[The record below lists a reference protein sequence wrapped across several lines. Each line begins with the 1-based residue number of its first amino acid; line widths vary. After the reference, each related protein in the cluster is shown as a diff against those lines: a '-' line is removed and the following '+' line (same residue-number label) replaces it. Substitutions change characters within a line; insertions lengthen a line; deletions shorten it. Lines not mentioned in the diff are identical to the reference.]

1 MTNTAGE
8 SRHFKTSDGVKL
20 HYLEAGSG
28 SALVLVPGWSQ
39 SAEQFKYQL
48 EGLSDRYH
56 CIAVDMRGHARSN
69 SANTAS
75 IPASALPLG
84 VVRSSASQS
93 DTNPTSSAFSSWS
106 VFTRSPSD
114 RPQRS
119 SRQTRTRSISRRRAA
134 SMSFSRCGRVV
145 APDPTSLTSRR
156 RPNSSSLHSPA
167 SPRAAGAVSSGRGL
181 RRERRA
187 PPVQKPPY
195 DRGLKLAVFSGVWAC
210 HNGMSENY
218 SLFTGGPQCR
228 SREIRRKRAIL
239 THRGVT
245 PVGVCPPKLLRQRS
259 AGCGQDH
266 LSGGYSE
273 NLQVVLHGT

>member
-84 VVRSSASQS
+84 
-93 DTNPTSSAFSSWS
+93 
-106 VFTRSPSD
+106 
-114 RPQRS
+114 
-119 SRQTRTRSISRRRAA
+119 
-134 SMSFSRCGRVV
+134 
-145 APDPTSLTSRR
+145 
-156 RPNSSSLHSPA
+156 
-167 SPRAAGAVSSGRGL
+167 SSGRAL
-181 RRERRA
+181 RKVTRIPRRVRSVPGACSPGPPATA
-187 PPVQKPPY
+187 PSDPVARPGR
-195 DRGLKLAVFSGVWAC
+195 DRSLAV
-210 HNGMSENY
+210 
-218 SLFTGGPQCR
+218 
-228 SREIRRKRAIL
+228 
-239 THRGVT
+239 
-245 PVGVCPPKLLRQRS
+245 
-259 AGCGQDH
+259 GQPR
-266 LSGGYSE
+266 
-273 NLQVVLHGT
+273 